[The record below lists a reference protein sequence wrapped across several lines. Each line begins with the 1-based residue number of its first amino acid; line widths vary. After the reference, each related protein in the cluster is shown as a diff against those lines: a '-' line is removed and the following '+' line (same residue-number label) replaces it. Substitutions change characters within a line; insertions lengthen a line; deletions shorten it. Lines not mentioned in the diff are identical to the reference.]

1 MNRKTYPPSVSS
13 TEPGLFTRADAAHCL
28 VVPLGSFQGRAV
40 GRQDEDLATLPL
52 DASAPEA
59 GPAAGP
65 APLARAKPWPPET
78 PVTRPE
84 ASAEG
89 ADSREVLPQVLT
101 ADELA
106 ALLRINRK
114 TVYAGFK
121 AGEIP
126 GGKRIGG
133 TIRFSRD
140 AVLRWLAEGQ
150 VSRSSRGV

>member
-1 MNRKTYPPSVSS
+1 
-13 TEPGLFTRADAAHCL
+13 
-28 VVPLGSFQGRAV
+28 VVARSPLAK
-40 GRQDEDLATLPL
+40 
-52 DASAPEA
+52 A
-59 GPAAGP
+59 GPRAPPHAP
-65 APLARAKPWPPET
+65 APVPVPE
-78 PVTRPE
+78 
-84 ASAEG
+84 
-89 ADSREVLPQVLT
+89 VLT

-106 ALLRINRK
+106 ALLRVNRK

-150 VSRSSRGV
+150 VSRSSRGK

>member
-1 MNRKTYPPSVSS
+1 
-13 TEPGLFTRADAAHCL
+13 
-28 VVPLGSFQGRAV
+28 V
-40 GRQDEDLATLPL
+40 GAQDEDLAKLPL
-52 DASAPEA
+52 ASGREA
-59 GPAAGP
+59 GHAACR
-65 APLARAKPWPPET
+65 APLARAKPRPRET
-78 PVTRPE
+78 PVMRPE

-89 ADSREVLPQVLT
+89 AHAREDLPQVLT

-106 ALLRINRK
+106 SLLRINRK

-150 VSRSSRGV
+150 VSRSSRGLR